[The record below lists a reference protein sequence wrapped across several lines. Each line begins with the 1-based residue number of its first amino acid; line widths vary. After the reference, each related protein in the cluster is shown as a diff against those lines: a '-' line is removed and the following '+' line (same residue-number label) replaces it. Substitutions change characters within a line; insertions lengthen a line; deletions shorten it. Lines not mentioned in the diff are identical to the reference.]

1 MRLWRRR
8 QNRGERDLDDRG
20 EAVARDLLEQGMRDL
35 DRRSGLLGRL
45 ERRLL
50 PRRESE
56 RSD

>member
-1 MRLWRRR
+1 MRIWRRR
-8 QNRGERDLDDRG
+8 PTPGERELDDRA
-20 EAVARDLLEQGMRDL
+20 EAVARDLLERGMRDL

-50 PRRESE
+50 PRRERD

>member
-1 MRLWRRR
+1 MRLRRRR

-50 PRRESE
+50 PWRESE

>member
-1 MRLWRRR
+1 VRLWRRR
-8 QNRGERDLDDRG
+8 PSRGERDLDDRG

-50 PRRESE
+50 PRRERD